1 MVKTYYNDAGY
12 TADCIVILIVLL
24 YVELYIR
31 FINREKKA
39 HTWLS
44 ILKGSR
50 VPTSRAK

>member
-1 MVKTYYNDAGY
+1 MVKTYYNDTGY
-12 TADCIVILIVLL
+12 TADSIVILIVLL

-39 HTWLS
+39 YTWLS